1 METNRIALYQ
11 GLKEDEE
18 YNKSFSEFI
27 EQYFSN
33 SSEVNVLYNLLI
45 DNGDYTKT
53 LKDFYKKYVCDLEWA
68 KTTDYCKVTTTQ
80 TTAQPQV
87 EEEIFNELI
96 ELNYDNYTDNEGKTY
111 YALVVGEG
119 DNLKSLHLYPKGKV
133 IAYNNKS
140 KKIGEGKY
148 FVDGA
153 LQQMRITGIDGVDVV
168 KIENQT
174 ESYKTYLAN
183 QEKYLKQQKEKEAK
197 DLELKTQAE
206 LQKTPKQNLDSYSRG
221 AGFSNWEDEL
231 QIEERVDK
239 ILELLSKGSKSNV
252 FYFFAKAL
260 EYAKEIYPNRNEFYN
275 EQIEKLNAQ
284 NALNSRN
291 ASDEDVELG
300 NFVKIDLSKTGLWS
314 EGKYYYYKP
323 FSTKETVSKTNV
335 IKQYTNQGWQDR
347 GGKPLSQ
354 NEVNEFD
361 TIDLK
366 DVEPSV
372 FKDSYILVKNIID
385 IPTEDVIEEIGRYE
399 MTGNLTVKNCK
410 RIIGGYHTLFKKEK
424 NGERIPISNAELIKF
439 KNAVKNCDVKHKNFF
454 DFNITNTKLNNLKN
468 QTDSNLRLSLV
479 GKTQVAD
486 SYQNLKTTIKENLIL
501 EKQKKLIHETKV
513 VEDRLQFVIESVGL
527 KNQKDIDRIVEGVFY
542 EMLYLESN
550 NYNREIITENI
561 QAIFDVLGTLF
572 GGTKNGVISTF
583 KEKGIDF
590 ILGKLGLDKNSY
602 MGDFLAVVFGN
613 VDLKDVPRLF
623 TDCDFLTK
631 KIAEAVPEAYLKNLQ
646 DEKGYDNIFM
656 DYVRNTLYDV
666 IVQSDIVQKLEERI
680 AGMVC
685 PITAGLT
692 SKFEDKLTD
701 MKSSLSQD

>member
-1 METNRIALYQ
+1 MKILKEQTSQELLDKGYVKLESDIDANAKKNKGWTIKTIDGIVY
-11 GLKEDEE
+11 GLKP
-18 YNKSFSEFI
+18 
-27 EQYFSN
+27 
-33 SSEVNVLYNLLI
+33 
-45 DNGDYTKT
+45 TKT
-53 LKDFYKKYVCDLEWA
+53 QTNKI
-68 KTTDYCKVTTTQ
+68 TT
-80 TTAQPQV
+80 QPQV
-87 EEEIFNELI
+87 EEDVFDDLI
-96 ELNYDNYTDNEGKTY
+96 MSNYDEYTDNEGKIY
-111 YALVVGEG
+111 YGLVVGEG

-133 IAYNNKS
+133 IAYNNES

-153 LQQMRITGIDGVDVV
+153 LQQMSITRINGLDVI

-174 ESYKTYLAN
+174 QAHKNYLVN
-183 QEKYLKQQKEKEAK
+183 QEEQKKKEAK

-206 LQKTPKQNLDSYSRG
+206 LQKTPKQNLDSFSRG

-231 QIEERVDK
+231 QIERRVDK
-239 ILELLSKGSKSNV
+239 IVELLSKGSKSNV
-252 FYFFAKAL
+252 FYYFAKAL
-260 EYAKEIYPNRNEFYN
+260 EYAKDIYPNRADFYGAQSN
-275 EQIEKLNAQ
+275 KLIGQ
-284 NALNSRN
+284 NALKSRD
-291 ASDEDVELG
+291 ASDDDVELG
-300 NFVKIDLSKTGLWS
+300 NFVKTDLSTTGLWQP

-366 DVEPSV
+366 DEEPSV
-372 FKDSYILVKNIID
+372 FEDSYILVRNIID

-439 KNAVKNCDVKHKNFF
+439 KNAVNNCDVKHKNFF

-527 KNQKDIDRIVEGVFY
+527 KNQKDIDRIVEGLFY

-572 GGTKNGVISTF
+572 GGTKNGVVGTF
-583 KEKGIDF
+583 KEKGINY
-590 ILGKLGLDKNSY
+590 ILNKLGLEKNSY
-602 MGDFLAVVFGN
+602 MGDFLEVVFGN
-613 VDLKDVPRLF
+613 VDLKDIPRLF

-666 IVQSDIVQKLEERI
+666 ITQSDIVQKLEERI